1 MRGPTRDGLHKSAQQ
16 GPASSVLPARAE
28 ARLPS
33 LNTRS
38 GSVNVMFVTLW
49 LSPLRATFPS
59 HFNYLPFP
67 PGGGG
72 LLSKA
77 HTSVST
83 ITQSGRQANP
93 QTRRAASSGGPNQRL
108 RSAEGSRRPK
118 AVAWPWPM
126 KTKSSFSR
134 QSNEPSARAKA
145 HRTSSGSTPLASPVA
160 PVVIFSTLASACRS
174 NSSQRRFKASPRS

>member
-16 GPASSVLPARAE
+16 GSALSVLPVRAE

-33 LNTRS
+33 LRHAPE
-38 GSVNVMFVTLW
+38 SVNVMFVTLW
-49 LSPLRATFPS
+49 LSPSEPLFPAIS
-59 HFNYLPFP
+59 TTCPFRP
-67 PGGGG
+67 VAADCFQKPTH
-72 LLSKA
+72 LFQALHKA
-77 HTSVST
+77 A
-83 ITQSGRQANP
+83 GKP
-93 QTRRAASSGGPNQRL
+93 TRRAAPSGRPNQRL
-108 RSAEGSRRPK
+108 RCAEGSRLPK

-134 QSNEPSARAKA
+134 QSNEPSASARAKA